1 MSANKETENDYQQQE
16 AQPQKSKRRL
26 DGNLLMSFAAIFLSA
41 GTLFILIYQSN
52 LISKQFE
59 LQQQQQFASAMPY
72 LMLGVAEDDGRNFK
86 VFLWNQGLGPAF
98 IEAVRVHYKDTV
110 LENSDL
116 EEAYSFLEKMDKNIS
131 TYTYYSNIFPG
142 RLMSSQ
148 ETIEHIQFTRPED
161 IKYDL
166 ITNGD
171 AQLEIEYRSI
181 YNERWRIRGLNGL
194 PERIK

>member
-1 MSANKETENDYQQQE
+1 MSANKETENQHQQE
-16 AQPQKSKRRL
+16 KTQSPKSKKWL

-72 LMLGVAEDDGRNFK
+72 LMLSSTYDGSNFSIN
-86 VFLWNQGLGPAF
+86 LTNQGLGPAF
-98 IEAVRVHYKDTV
+98 VEAVRVHYKDTV

-116 EEAYSFLEKMDKNIS
+116 FNAYSFLEQTDKNFS
-131 TYTYYSNIFPG
+131 VAVSYSSILPG
-142 RLMSSQ
+142 LLIPSLEEIKHLQMVV
-148 ETIEHIQFTRPED
+148 PKD

-166 ITNGD
+166 ISEGD

-181 YNERWRIRGLNGL
+181 YNERWRIRGLYGI
-194 PERIK
+194 PERIE

>member
-1 MSANKETENDYQQQE
+1 MSEIQQTKDNPKPHETKPDTG
-16 AQPQKSKRRL
+16 KRRL

-72 LMLGVAEDDGRNFK
+72 LMLSGSFDGTNIK
-86 VFLWNQGLGPAF
+86 VNLSNQGLGPAF

-110 LENSDL
+110 FENSDL
-116 EEAYSFLEKMDKNIS
+116 AKAYPFLKKMDKNIS
-131 TYTYYSNIFPG
+131 EAKSYSSILAGLLIP
-142 RLMSSQ
+142 SQ
-148 ETIEHIQFTRPED
+148 ESIEHLHLVVPKEL
-161 IKYDL
+161 KYDL
-166 ITNGD
+166 IIEGF

-181 YNERWRIRGLNGL
+181 YNERWRVRGFFGI